1 MKDILDRLCRVPGV
15 TGVIAVSEDGL
26 VIAAQ
31 TGLGDRAAEEA
42 AAAVLGNLGRALE
55 GAAERL
61 GRGAFRQ
68 LVVSGAGGRAV
79 MVPSGPGFLV
89 AILDPGANL
98 GLIHLEL
105 GTAAAEAGRGMRL

>member
-1 MKDILDRLCRVPGV
+1 VPGV

-42 AAAVLGNLGRALE
+42 GAAVLGNLGRALE
-55 GAAERL
+55 AAAERL

-79 MVPSGPGFLV
+79 RLYALNPNGTRREEVPGR
-89 AILDPGANL
+89 AGANGGASFAAGPQNQTL
-98 GLIHLEL
+98 WYEL
-105 GTAAAEAGRGMRL
+105 VIGG